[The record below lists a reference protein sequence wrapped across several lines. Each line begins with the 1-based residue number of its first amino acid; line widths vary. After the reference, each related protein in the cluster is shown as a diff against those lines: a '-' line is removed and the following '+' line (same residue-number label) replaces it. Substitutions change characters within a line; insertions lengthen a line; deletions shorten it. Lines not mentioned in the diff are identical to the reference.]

1 MKRCPSREMEKKR
14 RPSRLN
20 SYRQQSIVDSHTS
33 PLYDVGVR
41 SSIRRWHMAKQYSIS
56 YACENLGAIVKE
68 MEEGEPVELTE
79 KGEPVAVLVSAE
91 DYKWFKR
98 YSPHRPKPK
107 SDFGAALREFQAM
120 LKRENINLD
129 DVYDN
134 IRDKSPDGR

>member
-1 MKRCPSREMEKKR
+1 MKR

-41 SSIRRWHMAKQYSIS
+41 SSIRRWRVAKQYSIS

-91 DYKWFKR
+91 DFKWYKR
-98 YSPHRPKPK
+98 HSPRRPKPK
-107 SDFGAALREFQAM
+107 GDLWKAIQEWRAVYDLEGL
-120 LKRENINLD
+120 NLD
-129 DVYDN
+129 NVFDDV
-134 IRDKSPDGR
+134 RDKSPGREIEL